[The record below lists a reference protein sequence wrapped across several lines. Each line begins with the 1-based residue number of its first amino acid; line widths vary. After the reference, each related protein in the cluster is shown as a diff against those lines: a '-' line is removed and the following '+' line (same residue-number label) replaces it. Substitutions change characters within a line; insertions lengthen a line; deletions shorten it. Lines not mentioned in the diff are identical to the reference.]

1 MNTLSIVDW
10 VIKTINSA
18 FDFAILWG
26 GLVVVLGY
34 PFYYLVK
41 KFIKEKKNISLELFP
56 QTLILL
62 ITSFVIGLLWILPE
76 LIIYMWPAIT
86 QIWPSMLNWFPVI
99 IRLGEL
105 FLLLLIFAYIF
116 GHEFGERR
124 WLHSSIGHI
133 AIIFFGFMIGHWTGI
148 LFISTPTLVAY
159 YSILYRLAIILL
171 PASNPEDRAE
181 GWKRFIILV
190 SYTWGIQYPLM
201 VVDKHAWNKIDTRIP
216 GDFARDI
223 LPMPGF
229 VWTRSHQVV
238 SITGGIKFKRIDGPG
253 VVFTNYLERPEQVF
267 DLRLQLRTN
276 EINVVSK
283 DGISFI
289 VRVFTAFRM
298 DPETWSKDIYD
309 KLRPANT
316 ILRGANKPS
325 YTKGSFP
332 YSNLRVQ
339 AALGIT
345 STKATTGNSIVYW
358 DQWAINVVEDQAR
371 KVISQKNLDELW
383 RPADDKKFASALD
396 VIAKEIKEHAEFTLQ
411 AAGILLVAARVV
423 NFRFPLPKMDSQ
435 TDGISQQQLATWG
448 SEWERKSKEV
458 LAEAQ
463 AESEYAQ
470 QEARVY
476 AEALMLKSIADG
488 LQKTKE
494 LDPRLPQ
501 YVIAMRFLST
511 LQDHIQK
518 RSFEGEHNT
527 EQEKKT
533 DEPHRHPRDGD
544 VRHSSRPE
552 KEKH

>member
-1 MNTLSIVDW
+1 MNTLGIVDW

-18 FDFAILWG
+18 FDFVFLWG
-26 GLVVVLGY
+26 GLVVILGY

-62 ITSFVIGLLWILPE
+62 IASFGVGLLWILPE
-76 LIIYMWPAIT
+76 LIIFMWPANT
-86 QIWPSMLNWFPVI
+86 QTWPSMLNWFPVT

-105 FLLLLIFAYIF
+105 FLLLFIFAYIF
-116 GHEFGERR
+116 GHENGERR

-133 AIIFFGFMIGHWTGI
+133 VIIFFGFMIDHWAGI
-148 LFISTPTLVAY
+148 LFVSLPILLAY

-171 PASNPEDRAE
+171 PTSDPEDRAE
-181 GWKRFIILV
+181 KRKRFIILV

-201 VVDKHAWNKIDTRIP
+201 VVDEHAWNKIDTRIP

-223 LPMPGF
+223 FPTPGF
-229 VWTRSHQVV
+229 VWTRSHQAV

-276 EINVVSK
+276 EIDVVSK
-283 DGISFI
+283 DGVSFI
-289 VRVFTAFRM
+289 VRVFAGFRM
-298 DPETWSKDIYD
+298 DPEAWSKEVYD
-309 KLRPANT
+309 KLRPMNT
-316 ILRGANKPS
+316 ILRGADKPS
-325 YTKGSFP
+325 YAKGSFP

-345 STKATTGNSIVYW
+345 STKATTGNPIVYW

-396 VIAKEIKEHAEFTLQ
+396 VIAMEIKENAEFTLRT
-411 AAGILLVAARVV
+411 AGILLIVARVV
-423 NFRFPLPKMDSQ
+423 NFRFTSGNDQ
-435 TDGISQQQLATWG
+435 TDEISKQQLITWG
-448 SEWERKSKEV
+448 SEWERKRIKI

-463 AESEYAQ
+463 AESEHIQ
-470 QEARVY
+470 QEARAY
-476 AEALMLKSIADG
+476 AESLLLNSIADG
-488 LQKTKE
+488 LRKAQDI
-494 LDPRLPQ
+494 DPDLPR
-501 YVIAMRFLST
+501 YVIAMRFLSS
-511 LQDHIQK
+511 LQDYVHKQPLEK
-518 RSFEGEHNT
+518 NMQDLKNSFKEWQEQFFPNSSKEH
-527 EQEKKT
+527 
-533 DEPHRHPRDGD
+533 
-544 VRHSSRPE
+544 
-552 KEKH
+552 